1 VHCSGTIGTAG
12 RLDEQVYNESTLLV
26 PHENAVLPQDIGI
39 GPFPAPPAELELLFR
54 EKKLALD
61 GRMVS
66 EGYVRASTRIAKNA
80 VVTAAHQSEMASVNA
95 AKEAQTEQDRKLL
108 AQFKATRERT

>member
-1 VHCSGTIGTAG
+1 
-12 RLDEQVYNESTLLV
+12 
-26 PHENAVLPQDIGI
+26 
-39 GPFPAPPAELELLFR
+39 
-54 EKKLALD
+54 
-61 GRMVS
+61 MVS
-66 EGYVRASTRIAKNA
+66 EGHVRASTRIAKNA

>member
-12 RLDEQVYNESTLLV
+12 RLDEQVYDESTLLV
-26 PHENAVLPQDIGI
+26 PHENAVLPHQIGI
-39 GPFPAPPAELELLFR
+39 KPFPGPPAELELLFR
-54 EKKLALD
+54 DKKFALD

-66 EGYVRASTRIAKNA
+66 EGYVRASTRIAKN
-80 VVTAAHQSEMASVNA
+80 AHQSEMASVNA